1 MPKLRNAILAGT
13 ALCLVVGASS
23 PLRAQLSDAI
33 NDTIFGGGSGRG
45 QVANPP
51 AVPDA
56 GQPPADQQPPVSEQ
70 PPADQQ
76 PPAGDTTQT
85 GDQPPAS
92 TADPQPQQNDTAGTT
107 PQPVTP
113 AAGDDQ
119 SAPANATPNYSSGG
133 PTPMPGGSTVPVHLT
148 TGDEPSLGQGIR
160 LSQEEISAGN
170 VGFRSMMEIGRHLFT
185 QSFTAVEGYGEGPTG
200 PREKKRHQMTASGIG
215 PMAAFAQIPWMRVHG
230 LDAQAC
236 LECHN
241 VSGFETPVGGS
252 TPGRTVRPDRVS
264 GAGAVTSAAI
274 INPLLEL
281 PAPKWVVEAFQ
292 ERGVA
297 DPGNMY
303 AVFLRNPPHVFGA
316 GYTQKLAEEM
326 SFDLLA
332 QRRAA
337 VDQATQN
344 RGQWYEIRLNSKGTD
359 FGRYQVRVNAGAPAP
374 GELLAPCGQEQ
385 SLVERCDRIEGVSED
400 FVVRPFQWKGIAS
413 NMRNFVR
420 DALNFHF
427 GMVPEELIAAGAN
440 PDPDGDGIV
449 DEVSIGEVT
458 ALTAFALGARP
469 PSQIAPADSTE
480 IAAVARGRAI
490 FEGRAGGDPT
500 TACVTC
506 HQSSKTVL
514 NPVVR
519 IHDPRPDRES
529 LRVVARESN
538 RPEPALTVTENGV
551 GLGQAA
557 PRGLPLPVE
566 QEFLEGGQTAA
577 KERAVAPAAQ
587 ANESA
592 GRGFPK
598 GAAFAFNLN
607 MNTPFEEKVFLASEP
622 RLASDVT
629 GAVDVPL
636 FSDLKRH
643 KMGRCLADVI
653 HQQTDRAG
661 VFVPRDQYVTR
672 ALWGLA
678 DTGPW
683 LHDGRALSLRDAI
696 LKHSDAAC
704 ADNGSGFVSEA
715 NGAVTA
721 FQALPAEDQ
730 DALLAFLHTL
740 RLPRDEGFAGVDQNR

>member
-1 MPKLRNAILAGT
+1 MPKHRNAFLAGT
-13 ALCLVVGASS
+13 ALCLLVGVST
-23 PLRAQLSDAI
+23 PLKAQLSDAI
-33 NDTIFGGGSGRG
+33 NDAILGGGAPRP
-45 QVANPP
+45 QVSNPP
-51 AVPDA
+51 TEQPADSEPPPA
-56 GQPPADQQPPVSEQ
+56 ASQPPA
-70 PPADQQ
+70 A
-76 PPAGDTTQT
+76 
-85 GDQPPAS
+85 DQPPAAS
-92 TADPQPQQNDTAGTT
+92 APEPQPDPSAQAAPEPIAPPPATDQAAPAVAAPTYASDPGPNPVPGAGTT
-107 PQPVTP
+107 
-113 AAGDDQ
+113 ALIRL
-119 SAPANATPNYSSGG
+119 S
-133 PTPMPGGSTVPVHLT
+133 
-148 TGDEPSLGQGIR
+148 TGDEPSLGNGIR
-160 LSQEEISAGN
+160 LSQDDISNGT
-170 VGFRSMMEIGRHLFT
+170 VGFRQMMEIGRHLFT

-200 PREKKRHQMTASGIG
+200 PREKKRHQMVANGIG
-215 PMAAFAQIPWMRVHG
+215 PMAAFLQVPWMRVHG

-241 VSGFETPVGGS
+241 VSGFETPAGGS

-274 INPLLEL
+274 INPLLED
-281 PAPKWVVEAFQ
+281 PAPKWVVDAFR

-303 AVFLRNPPHVFGA
+303 AVFLRNPPHIFGA

-337 VDQATQN
+337 IDQATQN

-359 FGRYQVRVNAGAPAP
+359 FGRYQIRVDAGAPRP
-374 GELLAPCGQEQ
+374 GESLQPCGSEP

-400 FVVRPFQWKGIAS
+400 FIVRPFQWKGIAS

-427 GMVPEELIAAGAN
+427 AMVPTELIAAGAN
-440 PDPDGDGIV
+440 PDPDGDGLV

-458 ALTAFALGARP
+458 ALTTFALGARP
-469 PSQIAPADSTE
+469 PSILRLDD
-480 IAAVARGRAI
+480 AAEEARAERGRDI
-490 FEGRAGGDPT
+490 FEGRGGLDASL
-500 TACVTC
+500 ACVTC
-506 HQSSKTVL
+506 HQASKTVL

-529 LRVVARESN
+529 MRVVARESSN
-538 RPEPALTVTENGV
+538 QAPALTVTDNGV

-557 PRGLPLPVE
+557 PRGLLLPVE
-566 QEFLEGGQTAA
+566 QEFLEGGQTPA
-577 KERAVAPAAQ
+577 KERAVQDPAAGQ
-587 ANESA
+587 ESS
-592 GRGFPK
+592 GRRPPN

-607 MNTPFEEKVFLASEP
+607 MNTPFEERVFQAFQP
-622 RLASDVT
+622 RLPSDTT
-629 GAVDVPL
+629 GAVAVPL

-661 VFVPRDQYVTR
+661 VFVKRDEFVTR
-672 ALWGLA
+672 PLWGIA

-696 LKHSDAAC
+696 LKHSDRAC
-704 ADNGSGFVSEA
+704 ADDGSGYVSEA
-715 NGAVTA
+715 NATVAA

-730 DALLAFLHTL
+730 EALLAFLHTM
-740 RLPRDEGFAGVDQNR
+740 RLPRDASFDSVDQNR